1 MDTNDQLRLL
11 YLGILVTVIFGGVM
25 IRSRHRLGKV
35 AQQLGIWT
43 LIFGGVILAVS
54 SYQGAGFMPFRT
66 QSTLSDGR
74 IELAIQPDGHY
85 YMTALVNGVP
95 IEFVVDTGAT
105 HVVLN
110 QADAKRIGIDLNDV
124 TYIGSANTANGVVR
138 TAPIRIETL
147 TIGDITDRNI
157 RAVVNGGPMEGSL
170 LGMSYLNRFSKIEI
184 SRGRLILTR

>member
-35 AQQLGIWT
+35 AQQLGLWT

-74 IELAIQPDGHY
+74 I
-85 YMTALVNGVP
+85 
-95 IEFVVDTGAT
+95 
-105 HVVLN
+105 
-110 QADAKRIGIDLNDV
+110 
-124 TYIGSANTANGVVR
+124 
-138 TAPIRIETL
+138 
-147 TIGDITDRNI
+147 
-157 RAVVNGGPMEGSL
+157 
-170 LGMSYLNRFSKIEI
+170 
-184 SRGRLILTR
+184 

>member
-110 QADAKRIGIDLNDV
+110 QADAKRIGIDLNEV

-147 TIGDITDRNI
+147 TIGDFTDRNI
-157 RAVVNGGPMEGSL
+157 RTVVNGGPMEGSL
-170 LGMSYLNRFSKIEI
+170 LGMSYLNRFRKIEI